1 MDGGWIGPYTISW
14 HCWLRLKRFEV
25 EVEDW
30 KGRPLSSPNEQRYL
44 ESVTKMM
51 ISLSS
56 LSTIAMPLLYRLS
69 FAYYVCG
76 QEVVVV
82 IP

>member
-1 MDGGWIGPYTISW
+1 MDWSL
-14 HCWLRLKRFEV
+14 HDFLALLVEV
-25 EVEDW
+25 EVVEIEVEDW

-51 ISLSS
+51 IPLSS

-69 FAYYVCG
+69 FACIMFVG
-76 QEVVVV
+76 KK
-82 IP
+82 